1 MHKGFICL
9 DAAKGQVYISRN
21 VVFDESIY
29 HISNLSPNASACLRT
44 EIQLLPSNLSP
55 SSLPSGD
62 KFRDDSTDNMHVI
75 PVSTNASRCLDDAE
89 IFWEENSV
97 GKRKESDFSEKSA
110 GHGEGARTK
119 AGYVAESVPAELEVD
134 SPVLTDSPITTSLV
148 HTRESMPAFHVPYV
162 ETTATVP
169 S

>member
-1 MHKGFICL
+1 MPL
-9 DAAKGQVYISRN
+9 
-21 VVFDESIY
+21 VVLMMLKFFGKKTVQ
-29 HISNLSPNASACLRT
+29 ASGR
-44 EIQLLPSNLSP
+44 
-55 SSLPSGD
+55 
-62 KFRDDSTDNMHVI
+62 KVI
-75 PVSTNASRCLDDAE
+75 
-89 IFWEENSV
+89 FQ
-97 GKRKESDFSEKSA
+97 KKSA
-110 GHGEGARTK
+110 GRGEGARTK